1 VIGALGAQRRRS
13 APRILAVVLA
23 LCAGVIWHPP
33 SAAAH
38 PGASRPVLF
47 TANSVA
53 GTVTL
58 IDARSLKRLGRINI
72 IPDGKTPQDP
82 TQAMIYPAL
91 VKAQGLNYAQ
101 GIAISPN
108 GKVLYVSR
116 GYFGDVAA
124 FKIATGKE
132 LWRLQTSSL
141 RADHVALSP
150 NGRRLFVSALTSNDV
165 QVIDTRTHQFIGSF
179 PTGTWAHVDEF
190 SPDGRFIYN
199 GSLGNQLL
207 PQGEDGAKQLT
218 VANAKTLRV
227 VRTFQF
233 DAGVR
238 PFVFTPNGRRMF
250 IQLSFLN
257 GFIEFNPQT
266 GKTLRTVHLPISGP
280 GRNLPPDQYPNDA
293 AHHGIAISRDGR
305 YICDAATISNYAA
318 LVKRSS
324 LKMVAKIPVG
334 DEPAE
339 AETSLDGRYCFITS
353 RGPKANTVSV
363 ISYAKRREVK
373 RIRVGRHPQEEQEA
387 KLPDA
392 VLRRGGF
399 LK

>member
-1 VIGALGAQRRRS
+1 MQERLLRRVRNLF
-13 APRILAVVLA
+13 PPVLLVA
-23 LCAGVIWHPP
+23 CATAIAIPATASGDVHR
-33 SAAAH
+33 
-38 PGASRPVLF
+38 SRPVLF

-58 IDARSLKRLGRINI
+58 IDARSLKRLGHINI

-82 TQAMIYPAL
+82 TQAAIYPAL
-91 VKAQGLNYAQ
+91 VQAQGLNYAQ

-218 VANAKTLRV
+218 VANATTLKV

-293 AHHGIAISRDGR
+293 AHHGIAISHDGR

-318 LVKRSS
+318 LVERPS

-387 KLPDA
+387 MLPDA

-399 LK
+399 LN

>member
-1 VIGALGAQRRRS
+1 
-13 APRILAVVLA
+13 VVLA
-23 LCAGVIWHPP
+23 LFAGVIWHPP

-38 PGASRPVLF
+38 PGASRPILL

-58 IDARSLKRLGRINI
+58 IDGRSLKRLGHINI
-72 IPDGKTPQDP
+72 IPDGKKPQDP
-82 TQAMIYPAL
+82 TQAAIYPAL
-91 VKAQGLNYAQ
+91 VQAQGLNYAQ
-101 GIAISPN
+101 GIAVSPS

-199 GSLGNQLL
+199 GSLGNQLA

-218 VANAKTLRV
+218 VANARTLKV

-293 AHHGIAISRDGR
+293 AHHGIAISHDGR

-318 LVKRSS
+318 LVQRPS
-324 LKMVAKIPVG
+324 LRMVAKIPVG

-387 KLPDA
+387 RLPDA

>member
-1 VIGALGAQRRRS
+1 MPPIRFVHAL
-13 APRILAVVLA
+13 LA
-23 LCAGVIWHPP
+23 LCVGVCTLPAT
-33 SAAAH
+33 AAAQGRH
-38 PGASRPVLF
+38 SVPVLM

-58 IDARSLKRLGRINI
+58 IDARSLEKLGRINI
-72 IPDGKTPQDP
+72 IPDGDTPQDP
-82 TQAMIYPAL
+82 GQAAIYPAL
-91 VKAQGLNYAQ
+91 VKSQGLNYAQ
-101 GIAISPN
+101 GIAVSPN
-108 GKVLYVSR
+108 GRVLYVSR
-116 GYFGDVAA
+116 GYLGDVTA
-124 FKIATGKE
+124 FRIATGKQ
-132 LWRLQTSSL
+132 LWRLQTDSI

-150 NGRRLFVSALTSNDV
+150 DGRRLFVSSLSANEV
-165 QVIDTRTHQFIGSF
+165 QVIDTRSGEFVGSF
-179 PTGTWAHVDEF
+179 PTGTWSHVDEF

-207 PQGEDGAKQLT
+207 PQGKDGAKQLT
-218 VANAKTLRV
+218 VADPRTLKV

-233 DAGVR
+233 AAGVR
-238 PFVFTPNGRRMF
+238 PFVFTPSGRLMY

-257 GFIEFNPQT
+257 GFIEFNPAT

-280 GRNLPPDQYPNDA
+280 GRGLPPSEYPNDA
-293 AHHGIAISRDGR
+293 AHHGIAISHGGR

-318 LVKRSS
+318 LVRRPS

-363 ISYAKRREVK
+363 VSYAKQREVK
-373 RIRVGRHPQEEQEA
+373 RIHVGRHPQEEGEWRI
-387 KLPDA
+387 PTG

-399 LK
+399 LNASDRARG